1 MWKPK
6 PGFDYSKYYG
16 RKATVITNT
25 SGDRRNQ
32 SENKVTNGILIGIA
46 NNPCDVTVLLTV
58 KSNLNQ
64 NYYYD
69 ARNAICGEIIQQ
81 IKIEDKDIEFAV
93 EDLCKQDLVHD
104 LSQVILSF
112 TDKMIPV

>member
-6 PGFDYSKYYG
+6 PGIDYSKYYG

-25 SGDRRNQ
+25 SGDKRNQ
-32 SENKVTNGILIGIA
+32 SKNKVTNGILIGIA

-58 KSNLNQ
+58 KSNLNK

-81 IKIEDKDIEFAV
+81 IKIEDKDIDIAV
-93 EDLCKQDLVHD
+93 EALCNQNLVAD
-104 LSQVILSF
+104 LSDVILTF
-112 TDKMIPV
+112 TDNMIPV

>member
-1 MWKPK
+1 MWKPR

-16 RKATVITNT
+16 RKAIVITNT
-25 SGDRRNQ
+25 SGDKCNQ

-81 IKIEDKDIEFAV
+81 IKIEDIDIDIAV
-93 EDLCKQDLVHD
+93 EDLCNQNLVHD
-104 LSQVILSF
+104 VSQVILSF